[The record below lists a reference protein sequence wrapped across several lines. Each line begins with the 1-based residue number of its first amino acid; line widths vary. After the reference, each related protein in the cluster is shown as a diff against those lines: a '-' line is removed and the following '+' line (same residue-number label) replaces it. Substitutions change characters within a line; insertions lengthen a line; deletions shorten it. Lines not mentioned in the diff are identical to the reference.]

1 MPTAPKCTKFRANRA
16 TAMKSTRYAAVALDT
31 TTDAPASSHSY
42 CLNTSRII
50 FTAFA
55 IAVFSLAFLREDF
68 IPAANQIGVFGALLF
83 ITTPTQQ
90 PRQPRE
96 APLDAA
102 ALATH
107 KCDWQLSSLPAHY
120 CRNENEASS
129 PTFEAH
135 EIDAPLLC
143 PETAYSQIC
152 SHGNIRALLVGP
164 FYSAPGE
171 WHSIVARY
179 DELLQPSDRVIG
191 VTSDAVDASTGHA
204 VPYPPL
210 HLHHIHIQRSPAA
223 HWYETHGDY
232 DLISPKDGY
241 YRGLPDGY
249 CDYNEESAKRIVT
262 TQINDVRYQ
271 ADAAMSFNVHATS
284 SASNRSKGPT
294 LKWYLRLVLRLHGS
308 NTQSRCKPVTKYI
321 FWYKALFTSMDLTA
335 PSTHPPLLSSHTT
348 HY

>member
-1 MPTAPKCTKFRANRA
+1 MHRCSARRPHIHRSAHMA
-16 TAMKSTRYAAVALDT
+16 TSAH
-31 TTDAPASSHSY
+31 SSSA
-42 CLNTSRII
+42 R
-50 FTAFA
+50 
-55 IAVFSLAFLREDF
+55 
-68 IPAANQIGVFGALLF
+68 
-83 ITTPTQQ
+83 
-90 PRQPRE
+90 
-96 APLDAA
+96 
-102 ALATH
+102 
-107 KCDWQLSSLPAHY
+107 
-120 CRNENEASS
+120 
-129 PTFEAH
+129 
-135 EIDAPLLC
+135 
-143 PETAYSQIC
+143 
-152 SHGNIRALLVGP
+152 

-241 YRGLPDGY
+241 YRSLPDGY

-271 ADAAMSFNVHATS
+271 ADAAMSFNLHATS

-335 PSTHPPLLSSHTT
+335 PSTHPPLLSPHIIRYPVTKAAIADPLTRYWVPNTDAVFWWSLESPIAGRILHTRLAAFA
-348 HY
+348 